1 MTLALICSGQG
12 RLSREMLSP
21 FVDHAETRPLFAA
34 AEAQL
39 GMPPLTFLADA
50 TDAELASNRN
60 SQILCVT
67 RSLAAATV
75 LNVRD
80 LPADTIV
87 TGYSI
92 GELAAWGVAA
102 VWKSEHVIDL
112 AAYRAEAMD
121 CAGGPDGLLGYVRG
135 LSEAAVQGL
144 CDRHRCH
151 IAIRNSDRLFVVG
164 GDKGN
169 VLALCIEA
177 EAQGAMR
184 AAAMNVHIA
193 SHTPLLESA
202 VASFQT
208 ALRSVEPERPRLR
221 LMSTERQSLVSSPAR
236 AIPDLAA
243 QMARSIDWAATLIA
257 LQERGVSRILELG
270 PGSALAKIANAASRD
285 WEARSFDDF
294 ETASGAA
301 HWIKRS

>member
-12 RLSREMLSP
+12 RLSRDMLSP
-21 FVDHAETRPLFAA
+21 FADYAETRLLFAA
-34 AEAQL
+34 AEARL
-39 GMPPLTFLADA
+39 GMPPLIFLADA
-50 TDAELASNRN
+50 TDAELAANRN

-67 RSLAAATV
+67 RSLAVATV
-75 LNVRD
+75 LNVGE

-92 GELAAWGVAA
+92 GELAAWGVAD

-112 AAYRAEAMD
+112 AARRAEAMD

-151 IAIRNSDRLFVVG
+151 IAIRNPDRLFVVG
-164 GDKGN
+164 GGEPD

-177 EAQGAMR
+177 EAQGAVR
-184 AAAMNVHIA
+184 AAAMNVHVA

-202 VASFQT
+202 VAPFQT
-208 ALRSVEPERPRLR
+208 ALLSVEPERPRLR

-236 AIPDLAA
+236 AIPYLAA
-243 QMARSIDWAATLIA
+243 QMASPIDWAATLIA

-270 PGSALAKIANAASRD
+270 PGSALAEMANAASRD

-301 HWIKRS
+301 HWARRP

>member
-12 RLSREMLSP
+12 RLGRDMLSP
-21 FVDHAETRPLFAA
+21 FADHAETRPLFAA

-39 GMPPLTFLADA
+39 GMDPFTFLANA
-50 TDAELASNRN
+50 TDSELTANRN

-75 LNVRD
+75 LKVQD

-92 GELAAWGVAA
+92 GELAAWGVAG

-112 AAYRAEAMD
+112 AARRAEAMD
-121 CAGGPDGLLGYVRG
+121 RAGGRDGLLGYVRG

-144 CDRHRCH
+144 CDGHRCH
-151 IAIRNSDRLFVVG
+151 IAIRNPDRLFVVG
-164 GDKGN
+164 GDKRD
-169 VLALCIEA
+169 VLALCTDA
-177 EAQGAMR
+177 ATQGAMR
-184 AAAMNVHIA
+184 AAAMNIHIA
-193 SHTPLLESA
+193 SHTPRLESA
-202 VASFQT
+202 VTPFQT
-208 ALRSVEPERPRLR
+208 ALLGVEPERPRLR
-221 LMSTERQSLVSSPAR
+221 LMSTQRQSLVSSPAR

-243 QMARSIDWAATLIA
+243 QMAKPIDWATTLIA

-270 PGSALAKIANAASRD
+270 PGSSLAEMANAADQD

-294 ETASGAA
+294 ETASGAS
-301 HWIKRS
+301 HWFLNL

>member
-12 RLSREMLSP
+12 RLSRDMLSP
-21 FVDHAETRPLFAA
+21 FVDHAEARPLFAA

-39 GMPPLTFLADA
+39 GMPPLTFLANA
-50 TDAELASNRN
+50 TDSELAANRN

-67 RSLAAATV
+67 RSLAVATV

-87 TGYSI
+87 TGHSI
-92 GELAAWGVAA
+92 GELAAWGVAG
-102 VWKSEHVIDL
+102 VWTSEHIIDL
-112 AAYRAEAMD
+112 AARRAEAMD

-135 LSEAAVQGL
+135 LSESAMEGL

-151 IAIRNSDRLFVVG
+151 IAIRNPDRLFVFG
-164 GDKGN
+164 GDKGD
-169 VLALCIEA
+169 VLALCPQA

-184 AAAMNVHIA
+184 AAAMNVHVA
-193 SHTPLLESA
+193 SHTPLLENA
-202 VASFQT
+202 VAPFQN
-208 ALRSVEPERPRLR
+208 ALLSVAPERPRLR
-221 LMSTERQSLVSSPAR
+221 LMSTQRQSLVISPAR

-243 QMARSIDWAATLIA
+243 QLAIPIDWAATLIA

-270 PGSALAKIANAASRD
+270 PGSALAEMANAASRD
-285 WEARSFDDF
+285 WQARSFDDF
-294 ETASGAA
+294 ETTSGAA
-301 HWIKRS
+301 HWARKS